1 VVERIRAG
9 LPDFA
14 VRVTGSP
21 PIVGAA
27 LLALDELGA
36 NGEAQA
42 RVRDELSEVIDG

>member
-1 VVERIRAG
+1 VVERIRTG
-9 LPDFA
+9 LPGVT

-36 NGEAQA
+36 NGDAQA
-42 RVRDELSEVIDG
+42 RVRVELSEVVDG